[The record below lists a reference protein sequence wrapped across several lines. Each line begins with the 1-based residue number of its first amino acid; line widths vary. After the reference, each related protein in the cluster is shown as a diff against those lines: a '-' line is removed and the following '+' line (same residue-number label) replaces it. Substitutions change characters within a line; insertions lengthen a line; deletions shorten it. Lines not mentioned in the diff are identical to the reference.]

1 MVPRQEIQA
10 TCDDIVRE
18 FAPLQVILFG
28 SYAYGT
34 PTADSDVDLLV
45 VMDIPKSEFL
55 PQAIKIRQRIPRRFP
70 MDLLVRSPEEIAY
83 RLSYNDWF
91 LREITEK
98 GELLHGSDADC
109 NVKNLQVQDN
119 GTNLAAQEKDCMN
132 PLTLEWIQKAEGDYK
147 TAKWG
152 QQAPEPVY
160 DTICFHAQQCIE
172 KYLKAWLQE
181 ANIQAPRTHDLEEL
195 LDLIV
200 SMFPAGSHWRPAF
213 KIITAYAVES
223 RYPGDSRTTDD
234 THHAMDICDEVR
246 QTVRTQLK
254 LPSDE
259 IASVT

>member
-1 MVPRQEIQA
+1 MVTRQEIQA

-18 FAPLQVILFG
+18 FSPLQVILFG

-34 PTADSDVDLLV
+34 PTEDSDVDLLV

-55 PQAIKIRQRIPRRFP
+55 PQAIEIRQRVPRRFS

-91 LREITEK
+91 LREITER
-98 GELLHGSDADC
+98 GELLHGSEAGC
-109 NVKNLQVQDN
+109 NIKNLQ
-119 GTNLAAQEKDCMN
+119 GTYHEINLAEQERDCMN
-132 PLTLEWIQKAEGDYK
+132 PLTLEWVQKAEGDYR

-152 QQAPEPVY
+152 QQAPDPVH

-181 ANIQAPRTHDLEEL
+181 TNIRAPRTHDLEEL

-200 SMFPAGSHWRPAF
+200 STFPAWSRWQPAF
-213 KIITAYAVES
+213 KIMTAYAVES
-223 RYPGDSRTTDD
+223 RYPGDSRTAED
-234 THHAMDICDEVR
+234 THHAMQICEEVR
-246 QTVRTQLK
+246 QTVRRQLK
-254 LPSDE
+254 LP
-259 IASVT
+259 THRQR